1 MHPHLHTKDNI
12 ACEEVM
18 TALEECHARGFL
30 WKSLGMCN
38 NAKDQVTLCLRAE
51 RLKRTA
57 RNREAAKAKRDKIV
71 KAWSEID
78 ANS

>member
-1 MHPHLHTKDNI
+1 
-12 ACEEVM
+12 M

-38 NAKDQVTLCLRAE
+38 GAKDQVTLCLRAE

-57 RNREAAKAKRDKIV
+57 RNREAAKAKREKIV

>member
-1 MHPHLHTKDNI
+1 
-12 ACEEVM
+12 M

-30 WKSLGMCN
+30 WKSMGMCN
-38 NAKDQVTLCLRAE
+38 DAKERVTLCLRAE

-57 RNREAAKAKRDKIV
+57 QNREAARAKREKVV

>member
-1 MHPHLHTKDNI
+1 
-12 ACEEVM
+12 M